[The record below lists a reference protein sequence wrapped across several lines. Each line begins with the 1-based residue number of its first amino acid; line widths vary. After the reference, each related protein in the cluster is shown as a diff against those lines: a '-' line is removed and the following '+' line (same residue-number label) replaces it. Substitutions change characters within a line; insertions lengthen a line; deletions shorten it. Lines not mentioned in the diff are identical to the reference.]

1 MGDSQL
7 RNTPWNRLLAEGMV
21 IVVSILL
28 AFAIDAAWHQ
38 RGEVARRN
46 ALTAALV
53 SDMDGA
59 LVEIARV
66 RPIHTDAL
74 EAAEALLVEFG
85 ERSPGPGEAERVDSL
100 ISRLLEGASFDA
112 PLGAVDALLSSGD
125 LELLTTPGL
134 IAELTAFP
142 SRIADL
148 DREQEFLDTELRALV
163 SFLDGEGFDTSLYNV
178 QDVPWAIRT
187 TAAYTIVRAPRLRG
201 LLTSIWYRYGSTV
214 QDLEELERAA
224 MRVQGLLS
232 STG

>member
-1 MGDSQL
+1 MV
-7 RNTPWNRLLAEGMV
+7 AEGMV

-28 AFAIDAAWHQ
+28 AFAIDAAWEQ
-38 RGEVARRN
+38 RGEIVRRT

-59 LVEIARV
+59 LVEVARV

-74 EAAEALLVEFG
+74 DAAEALLVEFG
-85 ERSPGPGEAERVDSL
+85 ERSPEPREAEQVDSL
-100 ISRLLEGASFDA
+100 ISRVLEGASFDA

-125 LELLTTPGL
+125 LELLSTPGL
-134 IAELTAFP
+134 ISELTAFP

-148 DREQEFLDTELRALV
+148 DREQEFLDTELRALF

-178 QDVPWAIRT
+178 RDVPWALRT
-187 TAAYTIVRAPRLRG
+187 TEAYTIVQAPRFRG

-214 QDLEELERAA
+214 QDLEELEAA
-224 MRVQGLLS
+224 ARRVQRLLAS
-232 STG
+232 AD